1 MSRSTDGARGADDE
15 ETEDR
20 SEEALAA
27 LFIVVGGALFVFP
40 EPVTSAVGAALVLVG
55 AAVFFADQFL

>member
-1 MSRSTDGARGADDE
+1 MVDVADGTDGGAEIDE
-15 ETEDR
+15 NR

-27 LFIVVGGALFVFP
+27 LFMVTGAALFVFP

-55 AAVFFADQFL
+55 ACVFLADRFL

>member
-1 MSRSTDGARGADDE
+1 MSRSTDGARGADE

>member
-1 MSRSTDGARGADDE
+1 MADVATDAGEGVDDD
-15 ETEDR
+15 DR

-27 LFIVVGGALFVFP
+27 LFMVTGAALFVLP

-55 AAVFFADQFL
+55 ACVFLADRFL